1 MKIAISGESP
11 MDFDKS
17 MQEKYGV
24 YSVPFHVQL
33 GEESFLDDGTHD
45 NQELF
50 DYYERTKKIPRT
62 SAANIQEISDH
73 FSNILKDNDVV
84 IHFAISS
91 GLSSGYQ
98 NAVAARNDD
107 PRIFVIDSNSF
118 SLGIGYMALYAKKLA
133 DSGEYTPQEIVDK
146 CMEVKD
152 HVCASLIVKDL
163 VYMAKGGR
171 CSSLTGLLGSM
182 LHIIPVLVVKNGK
195 LINEKK
201 LQGNIKKLG
210 KKYVQHMLSQ
220 YEGIDYSLAM
230 VGYSTELH
238 SGVLQAA
245 EALKEA
251 GFETVEITKCNAT
264 CPAHGG
270 PDVIGFS
277 FKYEKEKD

>member
-1 MKIAISGESP
+1 MRIAISGESP
-11 MDFDKS
+11 MDFDKA

-24 YSVPFHVQL
+24 YSVPFHIQL
-33 GEESFLDDGTHD
+33 GDVSYLDDGTHD

-50 DYYERTKKIPRT
+50 DYFDRTKKIPRT
-62 SAANIQEISDH
+62 SAANINEIQEH
-73 FSNILKDNDVV
+73 FENILKENDAV

-118 SLGIGYMALYAKKLA
+118 SLGIGYMALYAKTLV
-133 DSGEYTPQEIVDK
+133 DTGEYTPEQIVEK
-146 CMEVKD
+146 CEELKG
-152 HVCASLIVKDL
+152 HVCASLVVRDL

-195 LINEKK
+195 LVSEKK
-201 LQGNIKKLG
+201 LQGNIRKLG
-210 KKYVQHMLSQ
+210 KKYVEYMLSQ
-220 YEGIDYSLAM
+220 YEGIDYSVAM

-245 EALKEA
+245 EALKAA
-251 GFETVEITKCNAT
+251 GFEKVEITKCNAT

-270 PDVIGFS
+270 PEVIGFS
-277 FKYEKEKD
+277 FRYEKEKE